1 MIANDID
8 SEELKK
14 PSVHADLA
22 VHADAKDLLEQLDGA
37 LDEILEKEGNQLAE
51 SLSKKGESSFL
62 TAEKAFR
69 A

>member
-1 MIANDID
+1 M
-8 SEELKK
+8 
-14 PSVHADLA
+14 HADLA

-51 SLSKKGESSFL
+51 SLSKREKSSSL
-62 TAEKAFR
+62 TAEKVFR